1 MIEWL
6 IGASLLILVATHAY
20 LAYSCFTV
28 KPLMAD
34 AKTDLHGLFADA
46 RIEIANDFSD
56 LTKTATAGVELVD
69 ELVQVL
75 ADATPSQSP
84 PGSIMEVFLNGLMN
98 KTAIT
103 SDYGSTQTERTIQEI
118 DPNPQVETEN

>member
-1 MIEWL
+1 
-6 IGASLLILVATHAY
+6 
-20 LAYSCFTV
+20 
-28 KPLMAD
+28 
-34 AKTDLHGLFADA
+34 
-46 RIEIANDFSD
+46 
-56 LTKTATAGVELVD
+56 LVD

-103 SDYGSTQTERTIQEI
+103 SDYGSTQTQRTIQEI
-118 DPNPQVETEN
+118 DITPQVETEN